1 MSDNITVARRRI
13 YSSGI
18 AHLAQQ
24 DHSKFRSKVR
34 VETDVKAKMTL
45 WDQLGD
51 IELLDKTARH
61 QPTPAQEAPHER
73 RALFTM
79 VRHGGV
85 LVDEADLET
94 IMNDPTAHY
103 GQMLSMAAGRKY
115 DKVIINAANA
125 TSKVGE
131 EGSTDQAMLAGNIL
145 NNGTATGMT
154 TAKAIECKEV
164 LDGHE
169 VNELIPRYAFAKT
182 GQFSD
187 LLNEGPNVV
196 AGTGVVSSLDHN
208 TVAAL
213 VKGEIKTWL
222 GFEWERSEQLN
233 VDANADVLCLFYAKD
248 GILLG
253 IASDVNVRVGVREDL
268 SYDGQVYLR
277 MNIGATRMEEK
288 KVVVQTCQA

>member
-24 DHSKFRSKVR
+24 TQTKFRSKVR

-61 QPTPAQEAPHER
+61 QPTPAQEAPHAR
-73 RALFTM
+73 RALFTQ
-79 VRHGGV
+79 VRHGGI

-94 IMNDPTAHY
+94 ILNDPTAHY

-115 DKVIINAANA
+115 DSVIIAIADA
-125 TSKVGE
+125 TVKVGE
-131 EGSTDQAMLAGNIL
+131 EGSTDSDFLAGNIIAS
-145 NNGTATGMT
+145 NSEGMT
-154 TAKAIECKEV
+154 TLKAIEAKEI
-164 LDGHE
+164 LDAHE
-169 VNELIPRYAFAKT
+169 VNELIPRFAFAAS

-187 LLNEGPNVV
+187 LLAEPPNLT
-196 AGTGVVSSLDHN
+196 AGEGVVSSLDHN
-208 TVAAL
+208 VVAAL

-222 GFEWERSEQLN
+222 NFEWERSQRLLTNSSSERK
-233 VDANADVLCLFYAKD
+233 CLFYAKD
-248 GILLG
+248 GLLLG
-253 IASDVNVRVGVREDL
+253 IASDVNIRVGVREDL

-288 KVVVQTCQA
+288 KVVTVACTE